1 MEERINLPT
10 EQVRMLL
17 IAGDGDAALLYLWL
31 RGGKA
36 MPCPLTGERL
46 VRAKATLTRL
56 GLEEE
61 QEKPLRREV
70 RPTYTEDDVTKQLQT
85 GKAFGQLVGEA
96 QRILGRVLSTE
107 ELKCLLSIQE
117 YLRLPLDVVS
127 ILISYC
133 VQRNRARGVRA
144 PSMRTI
150 EKEAYRWSDEG
161 VDCLDTAVRFVQMQM
176 ARQSR
181 HGRIAAILQI
191 SGRRLTQAEENYVNQ
206 WVDWGFGDDAIRL
219 AYEKTCLNTGS
230 LKWPYLNSIL
240 SSWHEKGLRT
250 VEEIRKGDGGGKK
263 TEEKKPAL
271 GESELEILRRLRKQ
285 KEG

>member
-1 MEERINLPT
+1 
-10 EQVRMLL
+10 MLL
-17 IAGDGDAALLYLWL
+17 IAGDGDAVLLYLWL

-61 QEKPLRREV
+61 REKPLRREV

-85 GKAFGQLVGEA
+85 GKAFSQLVGEA